1 MLFDENGMFR
11 LDEEIAKQPTFQKIM
26 EDGIVSD
33 EEVEQQSQLLIS
45 LMKKLEQDLSP
56 EQLKEVEEVLTQ
68 AGVLYAIS
76 QYKQIQEFHH

>member
-33 EEVEQQSQLLIS
+33 EEVDQQSQLLIS
-45 LMKKLEQDLSP
+45 RMKKLEQDLSP

>member
-1 MLFDENGMFR
+1 MFR

>member
-68 AGVLYAIS
+68 AGVLYAVS

>member
-1 MLFDENGMFR
+1 
-11 LDEEIAKQPTFQKIM
+11 M

-68 AGVLYAIS
+68 AGVLYAVS

>member
-45 LMKKLEQDLSP
+45 LMKKLEKDLSP

-68 AGVLYAIS
+68 AGVLYAVS